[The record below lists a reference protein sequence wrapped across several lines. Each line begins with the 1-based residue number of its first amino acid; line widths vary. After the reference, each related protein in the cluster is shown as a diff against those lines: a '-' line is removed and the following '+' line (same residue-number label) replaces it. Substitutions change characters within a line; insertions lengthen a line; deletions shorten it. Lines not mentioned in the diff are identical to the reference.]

1 MRLVKLLSSVVSE
14 KSTPKHVLKEI
25 SEKLKKTLIDKFQKE
40 TQDSS
45 EKIGEYI
52 TQFDTYKNGL
62 PVEKRD
68 LGKYTYSELKKLIE
82 SKKFQ
87 KQETELYKS
96 FKKKE
101 EKIENAALKKTVRKF
116 LEIKEKFGKSKDP
129 SGYKFLDFYKV
140 INQVYPKY
148 LSEILMEKF
157 KKENTNLTEDILEF
171 YIGQYITNF
180 DELYEQMPSPTNL
193 TFNEFEHYIDGMDK
207 GLAGEEKSSTED
219 IEIVYDKNNLLI
231 FQPKTRDQCIRLK
244 NGRSWC
250 TSREGGSNLFY
261 NYRLDNKRTL
271 YYVIDQDKDYS
282 DVNFAVVVLVD
293 PDGDASLADGTNSGR
308 YSGHQNIPWKEITE
322 KIPKLKGLEDLFKPS
337 PLTSDELEVIKKIKS
352 FGRNVGQNPM
362 EIFGSEDMVELW
374 LEIETPRLSDEQ
386 FGNITPKLRKKYI
399 ALGHDLSAGMIKIA
413 DAETRKYYIGKK
425 LESIK
430 TKSLSQLSEVDIAI
444 LNLPGMAKLKEEL
457 KSKFATDF
465 VSDNDV
471 VIKIPSQK
479 EGKFIALYG
488 FDELIDK
495 LPETIEALSVINSE
509 KTGQSFSIPLTFTK
523 FRNLRNLVLSN
534 IINELPENI
543 GDLKNLESILLQDNS
558 ELKTLPKSILTLENL
573 EMIVLRR
580 NSPDFQ
586 LPEGFEEH
594 FDTVG
599 DGFYYKN

>member
-52 TQFDTYKNGL
+52 TQFDSYKNGL

-322 KIPKLKGLEDLFKPS
+322 KIPKLKGLENLFKPS

-386 FGNITPKLRKKYI
+386 FGDITPKLRKKYI

-534 IINELPENI
+534 IITELPENI
-543 GDLKNLESILLQDNS
+543 GDLKNLESILLQDNT

-594 FDTVG
+594 
-599 DGFYYKN
+599 

>member
-1 MRLVKLLSSVVSE
+1 
-14 KSTPKHVLKEI
+14 
-25 SEKLKKTLIDKFQKE
+25 
-40 TQDSS
+40 
-45 EKIGEYI
+45 
-52 TQFDTYKNGL
+52 
-62 PVEKRD
+62 
-68 LGKYTYSELKKLIE
+68 
-82 SKKFQ
+82 
-87 KQETELYKS
+87 
-96 FKKKE
+96 
-101 EKIENAALKKTVRKF
+101 
-116 LEIKEKFGKSKDP
+116 
-129 SGYKFLDFYKV
+129 
-140 INQVYPKY
+140 
-148 LSEILMEKF
+148 
-157 KKENTNLTEDILEF
+157 
-171 YIGQYITNF
+171 
-180 DELYEQMPSPTNL
+180 
-193 TFNEFEHYIDGMDK
+193 
-207 GLAGEEKSSTED
+207 
-219 IEIVYDKNNLLI
+219 
-231 FQPKTRDQCIRLK
+231 
-244 NGRSWC
+244 
-250 TSREGGSNLFY
+250 
-261 NYRLDNKRTL
+261 
-271 YYVIDQDKDYS
+271 
-282 DVNFAVVVLVD
+282 
-293 PDGDASLADGTNSGR
+293 
-308 YSGHQNIPWKEITE
+308 
-322 KIPKLKGLEDLFKPS
+322 
-337 PLTSDELEVIKKIKS
+337 
-352 FGRNVGQNPM
+352 
-362 EIFGSEDMVELW
+362 

-425 LESIK
+425 LENIK

-495 LPETIEALSVINSE
+495 LPETIEALSVINTE

-580 NSPDFQ
+580 NSSDFQ

>member
-52 TQFDTYKNGL
+52 TQFDSYKNGL

-207 GLAGEEKSSTED
+207 GLAGEQKSSTED
-219 IEIVYDKNNLLI
+219 IEVVYDKNNLLI

-282 DVNFAVVVLVD
+282 DLNFAVVVLVD
-293 PDGDASLADGTNSGR
+293 PDGDASLADGSNSGR

-337 PLTSDELEVIKKIKS
+337 PLTSDELETIKKIKS

-543 GDLKNLESILLQDNS
+543 GDLKNLESILLQDNT

>member
-52 TQFDTYKNGL
+52 TQFDSYKNGL

-322 KIPKLKGLEDLFKPS
+322 KIPKLKGLENLFKPS

-386 FGNITPKLRKKYI
+386 FEDITPKLRKKYI
-399 ALGHDLSAGMIKIA
+399 ALGHDLTAGMIKIA

-580 NSPDFQ
+580 NSSDFQ

>member
-52 TQFDTYKNGL
+52 TQFDSYKNGL

-322 KIPKLKGLEDLFKPS
+322 KIPKLKGLENLFKPS
-337 PLTSDELEVIKKIKS
+337 PLTSDELETIKKIKS

-386 FGNITPKLRKKYI
+386 FEDITPKLRKKYI
-399 ALGHDLSAGMIKIA
+399 ALGHDLTAGMIKIA

-580 NSPDFQ
+580 NSSDFQ

>member
-52 TQFDTYKNGL
+52 TQFDSYKNGL

-157 KKENTNLTEDILEF
+157 KKENTNLTDDILEF

-219 IEIVYDKNNLLI
+219 IEVVYDKNNLLI

-282 DVNFAVVVLVD
+282 DLNFAVVILVD
-293 PDGDASLADGTNSGR
+293 PDGDASLADGSNSGR
-308 YSGHQNIPWKEITE
+308 YSGHQNIPWKEITQ

-337 PLTSDELEVIKKIKS
+337 PLTSDELETIKKIKS
-352 FGRNVGQNPM
+352 FGRNIGQNPM
-362 EIFGSEDMVELW
+362 ETFGSEDMVELW
-374 LEIETPRLSDEQ
+374 LEIETPRLTDEQ

-399 ALGHDLSAGMIKIA
+399 ALGHDLSAGMIRIA

-495 LPETIEALSVINSE
+495 LPETIEALSVINTE
-509 KTGQSFSIPLTFTK
+509 KTGQNFSIPLTFTK

-534 IINELPENI
+534 IITELPENI
-543 GDLKNLESILLQDNS
+543 GDLKNLESILLQDNT

>member
-1 MRLVKLLSSVVSE
+1 
-14 KSTPKHVLKEI
+14 
-25 SEKLKKTLIDKFQKE
+25 
-40 TQDSS
+40 
-45 EKIGEYI
+45 
-52 TQFDTYKNGL
+52 
-62 PVEKRD
+62 
-68 LGKYTYSELKKLIE
+68 
-82 SKKFQ
+82 
-87 KQETELYKS
+87 
-96 FKKKE
+96 
-101 EKIENAALKKTVRKF
+101 
-116 LEIKEKFGKSKDP
+116 
-129 SGYKFLDFYKV
+129 
-140 INQVYPKY
+140 
-148 LSEILMEKF
+148 MEKF

-322 KIPKLKGLEDLFKPS
+322 KIPKLKGLENLFKPS

-386 FGNITPKLRKKYI
+386 FEDITPKLRKKYI
-399 ALGHDLSAGMIKIA
+399 ALGHDLTAGMIKIA

-580 NSPDFQ
+580 NSSDFQ

>member
-207 GLAGEEKSSTED
+207 GLAGEQKSSTED
-219 IEIVYDKNNLLI
+219 IEVVYDKNNLLI

-386 FGNITPKLRKKYI
+386 FGDITPKLRKKYI

-543 GDLKNLESILLQDNS
+543 GDLKNLESILLQDNT

>member
-25 SEKLKKTLIDKFQKE
+25 SEKLKKSLIDKFQKE
-40 TQDSS
+40 TEDSS
-45 EKIGEYI
+45 ENIGEYI
-52 TQFDTYKNGL
+52 TQFDSYKNGL

-282 DVNFAVVVLVD
+282 DLNFAVVVLVD
-293 PDGDASLADGTNSGR
+293 PDGDASLADGSNSGR

-337 PLTSDELEVIKKIKS
+337 PLTSDELETIKKIKS

-425 LESIK
+425 LENIK

-495 LPETIEALSVINSE
+495 LPETIEALSVINTE
-509 KTGQSFSIPLTFTK
+509 KTGQNFSIPLTFTK

-580 NSPDFQ
+580 NSSDFQ